1 MNEIHSNISKQAHI
15 AAACLLDGIQNDN
28 EVNWNDLCYNL
39 ARNLQ
44 VNNSMDVAG
53 IIDEA
58 SGILDMDVFDIHDLY
73 FWNVAKVALYQAARE
88 KKELIKISKYPN
100 K

>member
-1 MNEIHSNISKQAHI
+1 MNEIHSNISKQAYI
-15 AAACLLDGIQNDN
+15 AASCLIDSIKDAN
-28 EVNWNDLCYNL
+28 EVNWNDLCYNV
-39 ARNLQ
+39 ARNIQ
-44 VNNSMDVAG
+44 VNNSLDVSG

-73 FWNVAKVALYQAARE
+73 FWNVARVALYQAAIE
-88 KKELIKISKYPN
+88 QKMLIKISKYPN